1 MMEYIELIRDLINN
15 LGFPIAMVGYFIWD
29 KQKTMQ
35 PLIDSINNMNQ
46 LLAILCD
53 KLELKEVG
61 KNE

>member
-1 MMEYIELIRDLINN
+1 MEYIDLAKDLINN

-35 PLIDSINNMNQ
+35 PLIDSITNMNHF
-46 LLAILCD
+46 LAILCD
-53 KLELKEVG
+53 KLDMKEVV

>member
-1 MMEYIELIRDLINN
+1 MEYIDLVKDVINN

-53 KLELKEVG
+53 KLDLKEVG

>member
-1 MMEYIELIRDLINN
+1 MEYIDLVKDVINN
-15 LGFPIAMVGYFIWD
+15 LGFPIAMVGYFILD

-53 KLELKEVG
+53 KLDLKEVG

>member
-1 MMEYIELIRDLINN
+1 MEYIDLVKDVINN
-15 LGFPIAMVGYFIWD
+15 LGFPITMVGYFIWD

-53 KLELKEVG
+53 KLDLKEVG

>member
-1 MMEYIELIRDLINN
+1 MEYIDLLKDVINN

-53 KLELKEVG
+53 KLDLKEVG

>member
-1 MMEYIELIRDLINN
+1 MEYIELVKDLINN

-53 KLELKEVG
+53 KLDLKEVG

>member
-1 MMEYIELIRDLINN
+1 MEYLDLVKDVINN

-35 PLIDSINNMNQ
+35 PLIDSITNMNHF
-46 LLAILCD
+46 LAILCD
-53 KLELKEVG
+53 KLDMKEVV

>member
-1 MMEYIELIRDLINN
+1 MEYIDLVKDLINN

-35 PLIDSINNMNQ
+35 PLINSINNMNQ

-53 KLELKEVG
+53 KLDLKEVG